1 MNRIGTSTSRKE
13 AMSRRLDGGGTGVG
27 STEPVGSAGTG
38 SAGAE
43 AGTEAE
49 VPALPTPERK

>member
-1 MNRIGTSTSRKE
+1 
-13 AMSRRLDGGGTGVG
+13 MSRRLDGGGTGVG